1 MEITENEIITPE
13 KAVEILK
20 KKGLE
25 VTTEQAKLILAFLYK
40 LADITLSV
48 YMGKPP

>member
-1 MEITENEIITPE
+1 MELSGNEKITPE

-20 KKGLE
+20 KGGLE
-25 VTTEQAKLILAFLYK
+25 VTAEQAKRILEFLYK

-48 YMGKPP
+48 YLKKPP